1 MPTKPRLPLPQAR
14 AASMYMTSK
23 QRSDESGQSLVEAM
37 VSIAVLSIAALA
49 IGAILTSSFQQTN
62 TAEGVL
68 NTQLYGMTTAVSG
81 NYSTAADVSVNVNI
95 SPATTAQ
102 NISIPDV
109 VVITAATAST
119 MAISVATA
127 PVTSGSSLTSWW
139 LP

>member
-1 MPTKPRLPLPQAR
+1 
-14 AASMYMTSK
+14 MYMTSK
-23 QRSDESGQSLVEAM
+23 QRSDESGLSLVEAM

-68 NTQLYGMTTAVSG
+68 NTQLYGMYTAAAVSPS
-81 NYSTAADVSVNVNI
+81 YSTAADVSVNVNI

-102 NISIPDV
+102 NISIPDA

>member
-14 AASMYMTSK
+14 TASMYMTSK
-23 QRSDESGQSLVEAM
+23 QRSDESGLSLVEAM

-102 NISIPDV
+102 NISIPDA
-109 VVITAATAST
+109 VVITAATTST

-127 PVTSGSSLTSWW
+127 PITSASNLTSWW